1 MVESHLGEGP
11 VAWAPGAEVE
21 SAEEPALLFSAPGR
35 VWFLL
40 SFLLSLPG
48 HVLEE
53 VFFSDG

>member
-1 MVESHLGEGP
+1 MVESHLGEGL
-11 VAWAPGAEVE
+11 VAWVPGAEVE
-21 SAEEPALLFSAPGR
+21 SAEEPTLLFSAPGR

-48 HVLEE
+48 HAFEE